1 VSAGV
6 TFGPWTP
13 GLSVSERQAWLR
25 ELRALAHILAG
36 PRHPFTVALRSAI
49 GDLAAADRASMALA
63 ELPTRTM
70 RRLLTT
76 YAALN
81 PNPPRRRR

>member
-1 VSAGV
+1 V

-13 GLSVSERQAWLR
+13 GLPEIERQARLR

-36 PRHPFTVALRSAI
+36 PRHPFTAALQNAIADPSTVDGASA
-49 GDLAAADRASMALA
+49 ALN

-70 RRLLTT
+70 RRLLAT

-81 PNPPRRRR
+81 PASRRCRRRR